1 MPNVRGKNGYGR
13 KEYPPDDVLKD
24 SLLKYVK
31 WGLKQNEKLSRLQE
45 DHNLQIGIAKL
56 NQIERRLEIPSVR
69 RDSRTRPHEAT
80 VQAILDEVEQDVT
93 QNNGPRFIKD
103 KLKDKGIMVSRDA
116 VHTTMLEHFPEGFNQ
131 RYPGRKKSTVVRQ
144 SLSAIGPYHE
154 VSSDGHEKLAAGALK
169 MGGLGLPVYVYKD
182 KWTAYLLKMNVVPN
196 CRTAGAIGHLFL
208 DFLEENGIAPL
219 QITTDKGSE
228 TGWQYAI
235 QVAIRDAFA
244 PDIDPGVYPAAA
256 FLKSVHNTVIEAF
269 WRWLHDKWGFNM
281 WEHVLRGKNERIFVE
296 EAPFHQDLFNWIFPP
311 LVQAKLDEF
320 RTYWNQHIIRLQP
333 EKEMPSGH
341 APADA
346 LAHPGLFGGL
356 HCGIQEVGPRDS
368 HLLWVTPEFDGVAT
382 EIFAGLTFNT
392 ITLENSWEVFAE
404 MAQVLEAM

>member
-45 DHNLQIGIAKL
+45 DHNLQIGQVYRSIFTRFYFQHTFSIAKL

-93 QNNGPRFIKD
+93 QNNGPRFVKD

-131 RYPGRKKSTVVRQ
+131 RYPGRKKST

-169 MGGLGLPVYVYKD
+169 MGGLGLPIYAYKD

-196 CRTAGAIGHLFL
+196 CRTVGAIGHLFL
-208 DFLEENGIAPL
+208 DFLEENA
-219 QITTDKGSE
+219 
-228 TGWQYAI
+228 
-235 QVAIRDAFA
+235 
-244 PDIDPGVYPAAA
+244 
-256 FLKSVHNTVIEAF
+256 
-269 WRWLHDKWGFNM
+269 
-281 WEHVLRGKNERIFVE
+281 
-296 EAPFHQDLFNWIFPP
+296 
-311 LVQAKLDEF
+311 
-320 RTYWNQHIIRLQP
+320 
-333 EKEMPSGH
+333 
-341 APADA
+341 
-346 LAHPGLFGGL
+346 
-356 HCGIQEVGPRDS
+356 
-368 HLLWVTPEFDGVAT
+368 
-382 EIFAGLTFNT
+382 
-392 ITLENSWEVFAE
+392 
-404 MAQVLEAM
+404 

>member
-1 MPNVRGKNGYGR
+1 
-13 KEYPPDDVLKD
+13 
-24 SLLKYVK
+24 
-31 WGLKQNEKLSRLQE
+31 
-45 DHNLQIGIAKL
+45 
-56 NQIERRLEIPSVR
+56 
-69 RDSRTRPHEAT
+69 
-80 VQAILDEVEQDVT
+80 
-93 QNNGPRFIKD
+93 
-103 KLKDKGIMVSRDA
+103 
-116 VHTTMLEHFPEGFNQ
+116 
-131 RYPGRKKSTVVRQ
+131 
-144 SLSAIGPYHE
+144 
-154 VSSDGHEKLAAGALK
+154 
-169 MGGLGLPVYVYKD
+169 MGGLGLSIYAYKD

-269 WRWLHDKWGFNM
+269 WRWHHDKRGF
-281 WEHVLRGKNERIFVE
+281 K
-296 EAPFHQDLFNWIFPP
+296 
-311 LVQAKLDEF
+311 
-320 RTYWNQHIIRLQP
+320 YNQHIIRLQP

-356 HCGIQEVGPRDS
+356 HCGIQVPADALRDLRDALSEEVGPRDS
-368 HLLWVTPEFDGVAT
+368 HPSWVTPEFDGVAA
-382 EIFAGLTFNT
+382 EIFAGLTFIT